1 MLIFLYAGAFAM
13 AENVDDLT
21 VAFYEDDRNVV
32 KEIKK
37 KVLTKGNWAT
47 IMYMFQDLN
56 KKTGEYEAPKVSIRR
71 YQKRSGVYR
80 QQSKFNI
87 SSAKQAKEIIAVL
100 QDWFPATEAA
110 SDDAASADTEE

>member
-1 MLIFLYAGAFAM
+1 M

-87 SSAKQAKEIIAVL
+87 SSAKQAKEMIAVL
-100 QDWFPATEAA
+100 QEWFPEGETTDKEAPEK
-110 SDDAASADTEE
+110 DEGEE